1 MSDTRMVARHHDQ
14 DRGGV
19 AVRNGKI
26 GFGLVGTGMSGGFMA
41 KEMQF
46 VNGGELV
53 AVCSRNE
60 ANVSRF
66 AKTHGARLWF
76 TDYRRLVE
84 HQDVDVVIVS
94 LPTGLHADVMIAAS
108 NAGKHALVEKP
119 LEINLERADEMI
131 TTSRANDTKLGVIF
145 QMRFGV
151 VARTLKEA
159 VDSGRLGR
167 IFLSDA
173 IDKSSR
179 TAAYYNSAAW
189 RGTKVLEGG
198 GCMMTQSIHIIDLL
212 QYLMGPVRSVMGR
225 VATHVHDIEVEDTAT
240 AVVNFESGAT
250 GIIEST
256 SSVRTAL
263 KSRIELHGETGTV
276 VANAQYD
283 RFLLWDVEGD
293 EGRVEVEQ
301 DFEFTDIDDPW
312 AYPQTRHRIQLQ
324 DMVDAIREDRDPA
337 LTGEDARVSLA
348 IIMAI
353 YDSSREGR
361 EVFMDSY
368 RPATPVEGKNRG
380 NQKRM
385 RGSGGESHIRGFI

>member
-1 MSDTRMVARHHDQ
+1 M
-14 DRGGV
+14 
-19 AVRNGKI
+19 RNGNI
-26 GFGLVGTGMSGGFMA
+26 GFGLVGTGMSGDFMA
-41 KEMQF
+41 KELNF
-46 VNGGELV
+46 VEGGELV

-60 ANVSRF
+60 ANVSGF
-66 AKTHGARLWF
+66 ARTHGAKHWF

-84 HQDVDVVIVS
+84 QEDVDVVVVS
-94 LPTGLHADVMIAAS
+94 VPSGLHADVTIAAS

-119 LEINLERADEMI
+119 VEINLERADRMI
-131 TTSRANDTKLGVIF
+131 GACRANNTKLGVIF

-151 VARTLKEA
+151 VARALKDA
-159 VDSGRLGR
+159 VDSGSLGR
-167 IFLSDA
+167 VFLADA

-189 RGTKVLEGG
+189 RGTKALEGG

-225 VATHVHDIEVEDTAT
+225 VATQKHDIEIEDTAT
-240 AVVNFESGAT
+240 AVVNFESGAM

-256 SSVRTAL
+256 SSVRTAF
-263 KSRIELHGETGTV
+263 KSRLELHGDRGTV

-283 RFLLWDVEGD
+283 KFLLWEVEGD
-293 EGRVEVEQ
+293 EGRVDVEPSLKL
-301 DFEFTDIDDPW
+301 TDIDDPW
-312 AYPQTRHRIQLQ
+312 AYPQSRHRIQLQ
-324 DMVDAIREDRDPA
+324 DMVDAIREDRDPV

-361 EVFMDSY
+361 EIFLDSY
-368 RPATPVEGKNRG
+368 RPQG
-380 NQKRM
+380 
-385 RGSGGESHIRGFI
+385 